1 MIAEII
7 AEVMSTVFS
16 KFACNYDHDKLMQQ
30 SLNYGLDM
38 QILDDGK
45 SSPLKRTNTH
55 DCSPLRRSPFKPA
68 RPTLPSQA
76 SVQKKNPSFKFPKCR
91 FRRKEKPCR
100 VQGIFIGI
108 LHVKTNTLVL
118 CNFLNVSEWEL
129 TVYCTVFFCCF
140 FVFFFLGGGVYAE

>member
-1 MIAEII
+1 MIAEIL

-16 KFACNYDHDKLMQQ
+16 KFAYNYDHDKLMQQ

-55 DCSPLRRSPFKPA
+55 DCSTLRRSPFKRA

-76 SVQKKNPSFKFPKCR
+76 SVQKKPPASSSQSADLGEKKSPVESKVFSFEYYK
-91 FRRKEKPCR
+91 
-100 VQGIFIGI
+100 
-108 LHVKTNTLVL
+108 
-118 CNFLNVSEWEL
+118 
-129 TVYCTVFFCCF
+129 
-140 FVFFFLGGGVYAE
+140 